1 MNTEAHGAHAAQ
13 TGHRAVPAQ
22 APAPRVTD
30 TRGAHAVQ
38 TRSGHQ
44 EPQRP
49 VRRAVVPAEAVEP
62 TRPVDGWGFA
72 NRVMILAPLLTMAFV
87 LGRLLL
93 FPEAGEVPVRDVYI
107 DTDQYA
113 VAMGETGRGW
123 VASLQSMLF
132 GLVGGALAAA
142 AGYLIV
148 LLLGGAARSAAR
160 YAIGGLIGGVLAAV
174 GIIFVFSNTVAL
186 SLGAHVFWILPL
198 AGLLGGLWAG
208 ITSARR

>member
-1 MNTEAHGAHAAQ
+1 MTINADGS
-13 TGHRAVPAQ
+13 
-22 APAPRVTD
+22 
-30 TRGAHAVQ
+30 HAVQ
-38 TRSGHQ
+38 PHTANAHTA
-44 EPQRP
+44 PARP
-49 VRRAVVPAEAVEP
+49 VRHAVVEEEVLEP
-62 TRPVDGWGFA
+62 LRPVEGWGFA
-72 NRVMILAPLLTMAFV
+72 NRVMIVSTVLTMAFV

-93 FPEAGEVPVRDVYI
+93 FPEAGQVPVRDIYI
-107 DTDQYA
+107 DADQYA

-123 VASLQSMLF
+123 VASIQSMLF

-148 LLLGGAARSAAR
+148 ILMGGAARSAAR
-160 YAIGGLIGGVLAAV
+160 YAIGGLIGGILAAV
-174 GIIFVFSNTVAL
+174 GILFVFSNTVAL